1 MDSPD
6 RQRDAASR
14 IIGILRR
21 VTRVAQLAPFVYLT
35 FYSVYLIIGCFSSDA
50 LVSLADGVMFSSPL
64 VTTGML
70 VLSRMLKLC
79 KWHRTAILIPFSS
92 QIEAYVD
99 SFVFTFT
106 ENEIVL
112 INVALGVSAFVFL
125 LMANKHFFHNGRK
138 GNSIRDPRLL
148 QVQG

>member
-6 RQRDAASR
+6 QRSAVSSVIR
-14 IIGILRR
+14 ILRR
-21 VTRVAQLAPFVYLT
+21 LTRLVQLAPFAYLLL
-35 FYSVYLIIGCFSSDA
+35 YSAYLLFSWFLPDSLLGLMDSIVF
-50 LVSLADGVMFSSPL
+50 VSPAASG
-64 VTTGML
+64 GML

-106 ENEIVL
+106 ENEIAL

>member
-6 RQRDAASR
+6 QRSAVSSVIR
-14 IIGILRR
+14 ILRR
-21 VTRVAQLAPFVYLT
+21 LTRLVQLAPFAYLLL
-35 FYSVYLIIGCFSSDA
+35 YSAYLLFSWFLPDSLLGLMDSIVF
-50 LVSLADGVMFSSPL
+50 VSPAASG
-64 VTTGML
+64 GML
-70 VLSRMLKLC
+70 VLSRMLRLC

-106 ENEIVL
+106 ENEIAL
-112 INVALGVSAFVFL
+112 INVALGVSASVFL